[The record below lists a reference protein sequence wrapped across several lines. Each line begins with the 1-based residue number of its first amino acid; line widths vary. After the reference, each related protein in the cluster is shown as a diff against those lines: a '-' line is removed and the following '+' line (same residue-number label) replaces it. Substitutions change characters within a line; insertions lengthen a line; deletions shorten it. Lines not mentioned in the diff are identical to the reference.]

1 MDRPSFELLE
11 YLLSTLSTFI
21 ISYYLS
27 NKKDNLSED
36 KNQQSPMMRLLL
48 FYTGIRLFAQNKG

>member
-36 KNQQSPMMRLLL
+36 KNQQSHMMRLLL
-48 FYTGIRLFAQNKG
+48 FYTGIRLFAQIKG

>member
-11 YLLSTLSTFI
+11 YLLSTLI

-27 NKKDNLSED
+27 NKKDNPSEY
-36 KNQQSPMMRLLL
+36 KNQQSHTMRLLL
-48 FYTGIRLFAQNKG
+48 FYTGLGPFAQNKS

>member
-27 NKKDNLSED
+27 NKKDNPSEYN
-36 KNQQSPMMRLLL
+36 NQQSQTMRLLL
-48 FYTGIRLFAQNKG
+48 FYTGIRLFAQIKG